1 MKQTATTR
9 YDRVKPSPGRVD
21 EALIGAVAGG
31 DREAF
36 RLLYEQAAPAVLGF
50 ALSLLRS
57 REDAEDAMQETFVRI
72 RTAAA
77 QYTAAGKPMAWILT
91 IARNVCMTHF
101 RQQTHHVPLEEG
113 DGELSDGFAA
123 VRNLENR
130 LVLETAMKAL
140 SEQERQIVMLHAQSG
155 LKHREIGALL
165 GIPVGTVLSK
175 YNRSMSKLRRQ
186 LEGKHEVE
194 Q

>member
-77 QYTAAGKPMAWILT
+77 QSVSK
-91 IARNVCMTHF
+91 
-101 RQQTHHVPLEEG
+101 QK
-113 DGELSDGFAA
+113 
-123 VRNLENR
+123 NR
-130 LVLETAMKAL
+130 LHLLPSL
-140 SEQERQIVMLHAQSG
+140 SSIILPECLIFQLIFT
-155 LKHREIGALL
+155 ALL
-165 GIPVGTVLSK
+165 YAKAMPYLFFDRYFHVMYLRLS
-175 YNRSMSKLRRQ
+175 SFI
-186 LEGKHEVE
+186 
-194 Q
+194 

>member
-1 MKQTATTR
+1 
-9 YDRVKPSPGRVD
+9 
-21 EALIGAVAGG
+21 
-31 DREAF
+31 
-36 RLLYEQAAPAVLGF
+36 
-50 ALSLLRS
+50 
-57 REDAEDAMQETFVRI
+57 
-72 RTAAA
+72 
-77 QYTAAGKPMAWILT
+77 
-91 IARNVCMTHF
+91 MTHF

-123 VRNLENR
+123 VRDLENR